1 MPLYLQFLIIYGE
14 IMAQTGKSTA
24 RKLWIPFILF
34 VALVPASCASTGGDD
49 KKMLDSL
56 KASVEAFNNAVR
68 WEEYTTAAGFRA
80 SGQKRAVLGL
90 CGQG

>member
-1 MPLYLQFLIIYGE
+1 MPLDLQFLIIYGE

-56 KASVEAFNNAVR
+56 KASVEAFNNAVQMGGIHDGGR
-68 WEEYTTAAGFRA
+68 FRA